1 MINLQQNPKSK
12 KKDELS
18 NMAAKGG
25 PTYYVLRNKM
35 IWDKMYKLIVH
46 VRIILVIQIIIRRQ
60 TTVNVEW
67 EQMISITDNV
77 SNLIRAE

>member
-1 MINLQQNPKSK
+1 
-12 KKDELS
+12 
-18 NMAAKGG
+18 MAAKGG

-35 IWDKMYKLIVH
+35 NKDKMYNLIVH